1 MATSDKDFKV
11 KNGIQVVGDATIGGT
26 ISAATPTLSTHVTT
40 KAYVDALVSNLNV
53 ARESSPPAS
62 ADEGDL
68 YFDTTFGRLAV
79 YFGGSWVY
87 IATLTDA
94 EELPDHIHDTSIDGN
109 GLNVTR
115 FYDAGLVTDAGAD
128 YVDAGTASTTS
139 WDQTWNGG
147 TATDNFN

>member
-1 MATSDKDFKV
+1 MATSDKDFRV
-11 KNGIQVVGDATIGGT
+11 KNGIQVTGGGTFGGT
-26 ISAATPTLSTHVTT
+26 ISAATPTQSTHVTT
-40 KAYVDALVSNLNV
+40 KAYVDALVSQLNV
-53 ARESSPPAS
+53 VQESTPPANPS
-62 ADEGDL
+62 EGDL
-68 YFDTTFGRLAV
+68 YFDTTFGRLAI
-79 YFGGSWVY
+79 YFNSAWVY

-109 GLNVTR
+109 GLIVTR

-128 YVDAGTASTTS
+128 YVDAGTASTAS

>member
-26 ISAATPTLSTHVTT
+26 ISAATPTLSTHLTT
-40 KAYVDALVSNLNV
+40 KAYVDALVSQLNV
-53 ARESSPPAS
+53 AQQSSPPES
-62 ADEGDL
+62 ATEGDL

-79 YFGGSWVY
+79 YFNSTWVY

-109 GLNVTR
+109 GLIVTR